1 MVQWECPRS
10 KLSWK
15 AIVEAA
21 INSYWND
28 RLQSVVPLYPSL
40 KWLTRTKKP
49 NRTLHSLI
57 MSAENLREVPSI
69 AVHLKIVTGTYIL
82 QSNRASFDPTCL
94 LCKTGAETL
103 THFLLHCAI
112 LESIR
117 EPILKDIKYILRHS
131 DIDFNNSEILLQLLT
146 DCSAILDTETVSEF
160 IFHVRRLCHALHVER
175 YQRLSIVPRRKRKA
189 KTKKKGC

>member
-1 MVQWECPRS
+1 M
-10 KLSWK
+10 
-15 AIVEAA
+15 
-21 INSYWND
+21 
-28 RLQSVVPLYPSL
+28 VPLYPSL
-40 KWLTRTKKP
+40 KWLTWTKKP
-49 NRTLHSLI
+49 NRTLHPLI
-57 MSAENLREVPSI
+57 MSETCEKYHGI

-82 QSNRASFDPTCL
+82 QSNKASFKQNEVDPTCL

-131 DIDFNNSEILLQLLT
+131 GIDFNNREILLQLLT
-146 DCSAILDTETVSEF
+146 DCSAILDTETISEV
-160 IFHVRRLCHALHVER
+160 IFHVRRLCHALHVDR

>member
-1 MVQWECPRS
+1 MPR
-10 KLSWK
+10 
-15 AIVEAA
+15 
-21 INSYWND
+21 
-28 RLQSVVPLYPSL
+28 
-40 KWLTRTKKP
+40 
-49 NRTLHSLI
+49 
-57 MSAENLREVPSI
+57 I

-82 QSNRASFDPTCL
+82 QSNRASFNQNEVDPTCL

-131 DIDFNNSEILLQLLT
+131 VIDFNKSEILLQLLT
-146 DCSAILDTETVSEF
+146 DCSAILDTETVSEV

-175 YQRLSIVPRRKRKA
+175 YQRLFHC
-189 KTKKKGC
+189 TKKEKKSKN

>member
-1 MVQWECPRS
+1 MC
-10 KLSWK
+10 LG
-15 AIVEAA
+15 
-21 INSYWND
+21 NSITTN
-28 RLQSVVPLYPSL
+28 
-40 KWLTRTKKP
+40 
-49 NRTLHSLI
+49 
-57 MSAENLREVPSI
+57 AGNLREVPRI

-82 QSNRASFDPTCL
+82 QSNRAPFNQNEVDPTCL

-103 THFLLHCAI
+103 THFPFHCAI

-146 DCSAILDTETVSEF
+146 DCSAILDTETVSEV